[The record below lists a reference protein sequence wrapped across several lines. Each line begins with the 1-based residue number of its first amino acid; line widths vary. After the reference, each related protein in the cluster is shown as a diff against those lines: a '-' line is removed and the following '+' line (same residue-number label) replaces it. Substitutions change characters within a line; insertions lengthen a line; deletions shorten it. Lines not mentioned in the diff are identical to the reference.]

1 MKQGRLLFFRL
12 PSLII
17 FGLFLFVVCIP
28 SPVLAKMKEIRV
40 WGGTAADHK
49 DGKGRKWYGA
59 QKDKQDWGGWVKQL
73 PQTASAQGTP
83 LTDDADKLRKKHG
96 YDEELFFHVSWA
108 ANPATVKYEFKTGKG
123 VFDVTY
129 MVREHWSPNNRGYDI
144 IIEGDVVEELYVTPG
159 WSEIDIITYEGIEVK
174 DGELDLECI
183 GNPKTGKGDLNPMF
197 SALEILP
204 SKLAVDAQKKQTT
217 FWGYIKGQENI
228 N

>member
-1 MKQGRLLFFRL
+1 MKKDRLLFFRL

-17 FGLFLFVVCIP
+17 FGLFLFVFCVP

-40 WGGTAADHK
+40 WGGTAADNK
-49 DGKGRKWYGA
+49 DKKGRKWYGA

-159 WSEIDIITYEGIEVK
+159 RSEIDIMTYEGIEVK
-174 DGELDLECI
+174 DGELDFECI
-183 GNPKTGKGDLNPMF
+183 GNPKTDKGDLNPMF
-197 SALEILP
+197 SALEIVP
-204 SKLAVDAQKKQTT
+204 SKLAVDAQKKLTT

>member
-108 ANPATVKYEFKTGKG
+108 ANPATVKYEIKTGKG

-144 IIEGDVVEELYVTPG
+144 IIEGDIVEELYVTPG
-159 WSEIDIITYEGIEVK
+159 RSEIDIMTYEGIEVK
-174 DGELDLECI
+174 DGELDFECI

-197 SALEILP
+197 SALEIVP
-204 SKLAVDAQKKQTT
+204 SKLAVDAQKKLTT

>member
-73 PQTASAQGTP
+73 PQTASAQGNP
-83 LTDDADKLRKKHG
+83 LTPDADKLRKKRG

-144 IIEGDVVEELYVTPG
+144 IIEGDIVEELYVTPG
-159 WSEIDIITYEGIEVK
+159 RSEIDIMTYEGIEVK
-174 DGELDLECI
+174 DGELDFECI

-197 SALEILP
+197 SALEIVP
-204 SKLAVDAQKKQTT
+204 SKLAVDAQKKLTT

>member
-1 MKQGRLLFFRL
+1 MRKGKFVFFRL
-12 PSLII
+12 PSLIV
-17 FGLFLFVVCIP
+17 FGLFLLVFCVP

-73 PQTASAQGTP
+73 PQTASAQGNP
-83 LTDDADKLRKKHG
+83 LTPDADKLRKKRG

-144 IIEGDVVEELYVTPG
+144 IIEGDIVEELYVTPG
-159 WSEIDIITYEGIEVK
+159 RSEIDIMTYEGIEVK
-174 DGELDLECI
+174 DGELDFECI

-197 SALEILP
+197 SALEIVP
-204 SKLAVDAQKKQTT
+204 SKLAVDAQKKLTT

>member
-1 MKQGRLLFFRL
+1 MRKGEFVFFRL
-12 PSLII
+12 PSLIV
-17 FGLFLFVVCIP
+17 FGLFLSVFCVP

-59 QKDKQDWGGWVKQL
+59 QKDKQDWGGFVKLL

-83 LTDDADKLRKKHG
+83 LTDDAEKLRKKHG

-108 ANPATVKYEFKTGKG
+108 ANPDTVKYEFKTGKG

-159 WSEIDIITYEGIEVK
+159 RSEIDIITYEGIEVK
-174 DGELDLECI
+174 DGELDFECI

-204 SKLAVDAQKKQTT
+204 SKLAVDAQKKLTT

-228 N
+228 D

>member
-1 MKQGRLLFFRL
+1 MRKGKFIFFRL
-12 PSLII
+12 PSLIV
-17 FGLFLFVVCIP
+17 FGLFLLVFCVP

-144 IIEGDVVEELYVTPG
+144 IIEGDIVEELYVTPG
-159 WSEIDIITYEGIEVK
+159 RSEIDIMTYEGIEVK
-174 DGELDLECI
+174 DGELDFECI

-197 SALEILP
+197 SALEIVP
-204 SKLAVDAQKKQTT
+204 SKLAVDAQKKLTT

>member
-1 MKQGRLLFFRL
+1 MKG
-12 PSLII
+12 
-17 FGLFLFVVCIP
+17 
-28 SPVLAKMKEIRV
+28 IRV

-49 DGKGRKWYGA
+49 DKKGRKWYGA
-59 QKDKQDWGGWVKQL
+59 QKDKQDGEGFVKLQ
-73 PQTASAQGTP
+73 PKTASAQGAP
-83 LTDDADKLRKKHG
+83 LMSDADKLRKKHG

-108 ANPATVKYEFKTGKG
+108 ANPDTVKYEFKTGKG

-174 DGELDLECI
+174 DGELDFECI

-197 SALEILP
+197 SALEVLGQ
-204 SKLAVDAQKKQTT
+204 SGTAVGSAGKLTAI
-217 FWGYIKGQENI
+217 WGTIKREFR
-228 N
+228 

>member
-1 MKQGRLLFFRL
+1 MRKGKFIFFRL
-12 PSLII
+12 PSLIV
-17 FGLFLFVVCIP
+17 FGLFLLVFCVP

-129 MVREHWSPNNRGYDI
+129 ISFGNN
-144 IIEGDVVEELYVTPG
+144 
-159 WSEIDIITYEGIEVK
+159 
-174 DGELDLECI
+174 
-183 GNPKTGKGDLNPMF
+183 
-197 SALEILP
+197 
-204 SKLAVDAQKKQTT
+204 
-217 FWGYIKGQENI
+217 
-228 N
+228 

>member
-1 MKQGRLLFFRL
+1 MRKGKFIFFRL
-12 PSLII
+12 PSLIV
-17 FGLFLFVVCIP
+17 FGLFLLVFCVP

-73 PQTASAQGTP
+73 PQTASAQGNP
-83 LTDDADKLRKKHG
+83 LTPDADKLRKKHG

-144 IIEGDVVEELYVTPG
+144 IIEGDIVEELYVTPG
-159 WSEIDIITYEGIEVK
+159 RSEIDIMTYEGIEVK
-174 DGELDLECI
+174 DGELDFECI

-197 SALEILP
+197 SALEIVP
-204 SKLAVDAQKKQTT
+204 SKLAVDAQKKLTT